1 MVGFEFF
8 KGYDYLTSST
18 FSSSSFKGSTGID
31 TESTANVSTDASVE
45 STVSVDVPFPFPQD
59 ANIVVA
65 TIANNATIFFMFF
78 CFVMLCIK
86 LTCEP

>member
-18 FSSSSFKGSTGID
+18 FSTSAFTESTV
-31 TESTANVSTDASVE
+31 TAVESTANVSTDTAVE

-78 CFVMLCIK
+78 FFLFYYVFY
-86 LTCEP
+86 